1 MLLVATRL
9 DYAPSPSRFITLSR
23 CLARCHHSVSAEGLN
38 AKEWHNTWAAIFF
51 LLVLLISLV
60 LVLLLVGVVF
70 SMYTFINL
78 TKRSGQRLSSLKQV
92 EAVFEVPDA
101 ESAPPQARE
110 LKRHK
115 NGS

>member
-1 MLLVATRL
+1 MTN
-9 DYAPSPSRFITLSR
+9 SPLPLSLCPLSR
-23 CLARCHHSVSAEGLN
+23 DLARRLLSVSTEGLN
-38 AKEWHNTWAAIFF
+38 AKKWHNTWASIFF

-92 EAVFEVPDA
+92 K
-101 ESAPPQARE
+101 SR
-110 LKRHK
+110 
-115 NGS
+115 S